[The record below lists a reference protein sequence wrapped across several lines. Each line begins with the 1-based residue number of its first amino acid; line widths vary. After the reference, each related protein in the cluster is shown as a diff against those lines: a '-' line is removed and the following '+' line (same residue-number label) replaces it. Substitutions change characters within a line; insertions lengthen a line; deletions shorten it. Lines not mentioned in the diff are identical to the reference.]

1 MGSEWLQAFQER
13 LLATVKKSLE
23 PFKYQP
29 LPDAS
34 HFRVL
39 ALEPGNADTPLSCKL
54 EVVSGQNARQREY
67 EALSYAW
74 GNNNQPLKPYISCHG
89 KCIKVTSNL
98 ESALHHIRS
107 EKKVTMFW
115 IDQICINQEDLE
127 ERSQ

>member
-1 MGSEWLQAFQER
+1 MVTSLSRKTSSDSQEVIGAFR
-13 LLATVKKSLE
+13 E
-23 PFKYQP
+23 P
-29 LPDAS
+29 AS
-34 HFRVL
+34 PVL

-54 EVVSGQNARQREY
+54 EVVSGQNARQSEY

-74 GNNNQPLKPYISCHG
+74 GNNDQPLKPYISCHG